1 MVRVMRARR
10 RATSMPEGL
19 HPIAV
24 TADAVGA
31 AQRNTTAVPIWHQ
44 GTSDSLARVGD
55 DISILEQEI
64 AFLDALC
71 RCYEQDSLGC

>member
-1 MVRVMRARR
+1 
-10 RATSMPEGL
+10 MPEGL
-19 HPIAV
+19 QTVIV

-31 AQRNTTAVPIWHQ
+31 EQNTTAVPIWHQ

-55 DISILEQEI
+55 DIRILEREI

-71 RCYEQDSLGC
+71 RCYEEASLAA

>member
-1 MVRVMRARR
+1 
-10 RATSMPEGL
+10 MPEGL
-19 HPIAV
+19 QAVTV

-31 AQRNTTAVPIWHQ
+31 EQNTTAVWTRHQ

-55 DISILEQEI
+55 DICILEQEI

-71 RCYEQDSLGC
+71 RCYAQESLER